1 MTLSKTIVVSL
12 ATFTLLQAT
21 TLKDIVES
29 TLQKND
35 SITVAKLRYEQSKS
49 EESSVGNSFN
59 PTINLGASYTRLD
72 LDTRAVQVGSTFVGF
87 AKVATNL
94 YDGGRLSASKEAR
107 RYAKEASKLSINSTE
122 RSTLLQVISL
132 YYSAKN
138 MIDEIEVFEKKS
150 QTLLAQYERVK
161 TKYELKMTTEDEVLK
176 LKSEYETNEYLIE
189 QFKYQKR
196 ELLAN
201 LSLLSGMKV
210 ESIEN
215 LNLPSV
221 KELVYKESENIEAL
235 NLQTKSAKANQKV
248 VSALKKPQL
257 NIEDRL
263 SYYNYAEYNEK
274 ILSDLPE
281 LQNALTLS
289 LNYNLFDTTSNAK
302 IQTAKIQTLITS
314 AQTALVKKQEKMVF
328 ELAKEKLHTQELKIS
343 SLKTALDMG
352 ESVYEIIKVKYENG
366 IVDNIAYLDA
376 LSKKIYN
383 EALYKESLNEYEIA
397 KATYYFSS
405 GIDYRTLIKSWESRG
420 K

>member
-12 ATFTLLQAT
+12 VTFTLLQAT

-35 SITVAKLRYEQSKS
+35 SIAVAKLRYEQSKS

-59 PTINLGASYTRLD
+59 PTINLGVSLTRLD
-72 LDTRAVQVGSTFVGF
+72 LDTREVQVGTTFTKY
-87 AKVATNL
+87 AKVAANL
-94 YDGGRLSASKEAR
+94 YDGGRLSSSKEAKS
-107 RYAKEASKLSINSTE
+107 YATEASKLSINSTE
-122 RSTLLQVISL
+122 RSTLLQVVSL
-132 YYSAKN
+132 YYQAKN
-138 MIDEIEVFEKKS
+138 MIDEIEVFKKKS

-161 TKYELKMTTEDEVLK
+161 TKYQLKMTTEDEVLK

-201 LSLLSGMKV
+201 LSLLSGVQV
-210 ESIEN
+210 ENIEDVK
-215 LNLPSV
+215 LPNTE
-221 KELVYKESENIEAL
+221 ELEYKESENIEAL
-235 NLQTKSAKANQKV
+235 KLQTKSAKANQKV
-248 VSALKKPQL
+248 ISALKKPQL

-263 SYYNYAEYNEK
+263 SYYNYDDYNEK
-274 ILSDLPE
+274 MLSDLPE
-281 LQNALTLS
+281 VQNALTLS
-289 LNYNLFDTTSNAK
+289 LNYNLFDTTSSAK
-302 IQTAKIQTLITS
+302 IQTAKIQTLVSS
-314 AQTALVKKQEKMVF
+314 AQTSLVKKQEKMAF
-328 ELAKEKLHTQELKIS
+328 DLAKAKLHTQELKIA
-343 SLKTALDMG
+343 SLKTALEMG
-352 ESVYEIIKVKYENG
+352 ESVYTIVKVKYENG

-405 GIDYRTLIKSWESRG
+405 GVDYKKLINSW

>member
-12 ATFTLLQAT
+12 VTFTLLQAT

-35 SITVAKLRYEQSKS
+35 SIAVAKLRYEQSKS

-59 PTINLGASYTRLD
+59 PTINLGVSLTRLD
-72 LDTRAVQVGSTFVGF
+72 LDTREVQVGTTFTKY
-87 AKVATNL
+87 AKVAANL
-94 YDGGRLSASKEAR
+94 YDGGRLSSSKEAKS
-107 RYAKEASKLSINSTE
+107 YATEASKLSINSTE
-122 RSTLLQVISL
+122 RSTLLQVVSL
-132 YYSAKN
+132 YYQAKN
-138 MIDEIEVFEKKS
+138 MIDEIEVFKKKS

-161 TKYELKMTTEDEVLK
+161 TKYQLKMTTEDEVLK

-201 LSLLSGMKV
+201 LSLLSGVQV
-210 ESIEN
+210 ENIEDVK
-215 LNLPSV
+215 LPNTE
-221 KELVYKESENIEAL
+221 ELEYKESENIEAL
-235 NLQTKSAKANQKV
+235 KLQTKSAKANQKV
-248 VSALKKPQL
+248 ISALKKPQL

-263 SYYNYAEYNEK
+263 SYYNYDDYNEK
-274 ILSDLPE
+274 MLSDLPE
-281 LQNALTLS
+281 VQNALTLS
-289 LNYNLFDTTSNAK
+289 LNYNLFDTTSSAK
-302 IQTAKIQTLITS
+302 IQTAKIQTLVSS
-314 AQTALVKKQEKMVF
+314 AQTSLVKKQEKMAF
-328 ELAKEKLHTQELKIS
+328 DLAKAKLHTQKLKIA
-343 SLKTALDMG
+343 SLKTALEMG
-352 ESVYEIIKVKYENG
+352 ESVYNIVKVKYENG

-405 GIDYRTLIKSWESRG
+405 GVDYKKLINSW